1 MVTGHGSV
9 EDETKPEKRPGK
21 WWKLTLVGLIG
32 VFAVLACYEL
42 ISSAGKLGPGTVT
55 TTTPPPSAISAA
67 AAASPHA
74 ITSAGATSVSPATT
88 AGTPAPQ
95 AGTPAPQ
102 PLDVLSVAAFG
113 PQGTADGDNPG
124 AASRLINV
132 STFLPWSTQ
141 WYATPEF
148 GNLRSGTGLLLT
160 LGENATVRDIRL
172 SLGSAPGADVQVRV
186 GNSPSLALPVAAS
199 ASGVGGSV
207 RLAVTSRT
215 AGRYVL
221 IWFTRLPPDGH
232 GHYQVSVYSVA
243 VDG

>member
-1 MVTGHGSV
+1 MVTEHDPVDG
-9 EDETKPEKRPGK
+9 ETKPEKRPGK
-21 WWKLTLVGLIG
+21 WWMLTLVGLIG
-32 VFAVLACYEL
+32 VFAALACYDL
-42 ISSAGKLGPGTVT
+42 ISSAGKLDPGTATATATATV
-55 TTTPPPSAISAA
+55 TTPPPSAISAA
-67 AAASPHA
+67 GAASPHA
-74 ITSAGATSVSPATT
+74 MTSAGATSVSPVTT
-88 AGTPAPQ
+88 

-160 LGENATVRDIRL
+160 LAENATVRDVRL

-186 GNSPSLALPVAAS
+186 GNSPSLALPVTAS

-207 RLAVTSRT
+207 RLTVTSRA

-232 GHYQVSVYSVA
+232 GHYQVSVYSVS